1 MTQKLEGKKVRLD
14 GLTNE
19 RRARLGTGY
28 GQILAAGIL
37 EWYGR
42 KVLYIFSFK
51 HKIGS
56 FLYSRSSTVVFIF
69 DNVSQGSNKI
79 S

>member
-37 EWYGR
+37 EWYGSECCTSLVSNT
-42 KVLYIFSFK
+42 KLDLFCIVEAVQWYL
-51 HKIGS
+51 
-56 FLYSRSSTVVFIF
+56 FLTT
-69 DNVSQGSNKI
+69 
-79 S
+79 